1 MSCGE
6 LEELVKRLALAF
18 VVLFVSG
25 FLVLYYE
32 VRKVACSQGLCDS
45 GFAHRTPLIYS
56 AYMLAIV
63 FVFSALFIVFI
74 AYTSTRG
81 RG

>member
-25 FLVLYYE
+25 FAVLYYE
-32 VRKVACSQGLCDS
+32 IRKVACSQGLCDP
-45 GFAHRTPLIYS
+45 GFAPRIPPIYS
-56 AYMLAIV
+56 ADMLAIV
-63 FVFSALFIVFI
+63 FVFSAIFVAFL

>member
-45 GFAHRTPLIYS
+45 GSAHRTPLIYS

-63 FVFSALFIVFI
+63 FSAIFVAFI
-74 AYTSTRG
+74 AYISTRG